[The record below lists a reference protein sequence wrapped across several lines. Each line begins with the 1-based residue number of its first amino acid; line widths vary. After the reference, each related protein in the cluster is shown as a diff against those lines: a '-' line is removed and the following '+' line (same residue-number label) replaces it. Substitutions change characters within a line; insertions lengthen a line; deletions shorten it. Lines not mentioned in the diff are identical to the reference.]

1 MEDIVY
7 DRHNPR
13 VVYVADTGTAR
24 IVPDPATGRMLPGPS
39 GTLGLANNGRIFK
52 FVFNEKNPRQVD
64 SFSVFADG
72 DAPRAAE
79 FVAFRN
85 PDNLDTSAKS
95 LMVQED
101 TSNARIWRY
110 DFATGVWSVV
120 ATVNA
125 PTGESSGIVD
135 ASAWFGPGWW
145 LLAVQGHGQNVA
157 EEQRDDVLFKHESG
171 QLLLTHIPGS

>member
-1 MEDIVY
+1 M
-7 DRHNPR
+7 
-13 VVYVADTGTAR
+13 
-24 IVPDPATGRMLPGPS
+24 
-39 GTLGLANNGRIFK
+39 
-52 FVFNEKNPRQVD
+52 
-64 SFSVFADG
+64 
-72 DAPRAAE
+72 
-79 FVAFRN
+79 
-85 PDNLDTSAKS
+85 
-95 LMVQED
+95 QED